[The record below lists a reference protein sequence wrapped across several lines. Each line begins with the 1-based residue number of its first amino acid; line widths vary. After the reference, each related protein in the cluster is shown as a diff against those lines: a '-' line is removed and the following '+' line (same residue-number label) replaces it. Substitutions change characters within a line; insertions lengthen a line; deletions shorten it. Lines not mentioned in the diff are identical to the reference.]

1 MNKLKRFG
9 TIYSYNMNKVIE
21 ETILNDTKQMDE
33 LYEEI
38 EDLKKIINNKDI
50 IIKNINDENKI
61 LKDKIEIL
69 ENLINKNSTKE
80 EIKTERLLDFNK
92 YKETLNKGNNKKNIL
107 TPPKTPDNN
116 SFKPKPAYK
125 LFEEENKETFYNT
138 KEDITNKNENNIEKD
153 NNLNTKN
160 KDKEEDKINSD
171 DNTKKYTLRAKNKFE
186 DKTLPILERC
196 NVIAYNYNIDNHK
209 KKNNIELLDFIGSE
223 HKVMIKF
230 NSIISEKINTNDKE
244 IWNDIFKF
252 KIENG
257 ELHSYNKYYYKW
269 KILRCKELYDKYGE
283 SLGKFRIYVNYF
295 GKITPIEWNQYLI
308 DFDKLYKDTIKEEDI
323 CKHKYKN
330 EKLCNRVCCNINH
343 KEEK

>member
-69 ENLINKNSTKE
+69 ESLINKNSAKE
-80 EIKTERLLDFNK
+80 EIKT
-92 YKETLNKGNNKKNIL
+92 ETLNKGNNKKDIL

-116 SFKPKPAYK
+116 TFKPKPVYK
-125 LFEEENKETFYNT
+125 LFEEENKETFYDT
-138 KEDITNKNENNIEKD
+138 KEDITNKNEDNIEKD

-160 KDKEEDKINSD
+160 KDKKEDKINSD